1 MKRKN
6 IKSILMAVI
15 IPVVVTTVSCSSTQ
29 RSIHI
34 EPGNQIAKADVNLQS
49 ASVTMTKENVEVSVK
64 GVILPDPNGG
74 TIHPT
79 FWVTVTNNRKEKIDL
94 NPAKARLVDSFGNQY
109 RPLPM
114 SLENSDSKDIYYKI
128 VEPDAWSYFSLN
140 YGWHYYPFHPSNS
153 RFHRSRRSGFRT
165 ILSPRG
171 DHPVQRAWV
180 EEQVPQ
186 CGYCQSGQIM
196 SAVALLATRERPT
209 DADIDAAMSGNVCRC
224 GTYGAIR
231 RAIHRA
237 ADLQAADH
245 AAAEPPAAAISTGAG
260 GVRGDG

>member
-6 IKSILMAVI
+6 RSSFLMAVI
-15 IPVVVTTVSCSSTQ
+15 IPVVVTTVSCASTQ
-29 RSIHI
+29 KSIHI

-74 TIHPT
+74 TLHPT

-165 ILSPRG
+165 IHYYPRFRYSG
-171 DHPVQRAWV
+171 DLFWV
-180 EEQVPQ
+180 TKVKKLNSSIKLPDRTEEIYGDAKITYALTFPELNEAVTEYRLIIP
-186 CGYCQSGQIM
+186 GVNLRSETAESQI
-196 SAVALLATRERPT
+196 LIFEIKFNQIITIEK
-209 DADIDAAMSGNVCRC
+209 
-224 GTYGAIR
+224 
-231 RAIHRA
+231 
-237 ADLQAADH
+237 
-245 AAAEPPAAAISTGAG
+245 
-260 GVRGDG
+260 